1 MTSRSTFLTI
11 FSARSVSLCF
21 FAVGFGLVFFAVGSG
36 FAAVEGLGFLMLF
49 TIKANKQR
57 EM

>member
-1 MTSRSTFLTI
+1 MAS
-11 FSARSVSLCF
+11 SLCF
-21 FAVGFGLVFFAVGSG
+21 FAFGLGVVSFAVGLG

-49 TIKANKQR
+49 TVKANKQR